1 MQNAQGG
8 AGQRID
14 VLIVTAVPE
23 EYAAVLAVDTGAL
36 EGRPWEARKASTGLE
51 IRVRPFAAVG
61 GGVLWIAVTQ
71 ALGMGGVEAVSAAGQ
86 LLPELGVRC
95 LAMCGVC
102 AGWRGKVALGDV
114 IIADRM
120 WTYDTGK
127 VKVEVD
133 AKGRRSERERGDT
146 TMFLLK
152 PASWTQDAERFVV
165 DPAAGWL
172 AARPRS
178 YEAQGDWVL
187 ERVLVGVDPVA
198 DVDSQEKCADF
209 DAVLARLWKKKLLED
224 GTLKLTKA
232 GRKHIERVLL
242 RHRRKLPEPAAFRTH
257 VGPIAS
263 GSKVVE
269 DAGIFERLSASVRKV
284 LGLEMEA
291 AAIGALAHA
300 RGLAYAVV
308 MKGVMD
314 HADPDKS
321 DNFKA
326 FAAQASA
333 ECLIAFVRAHLPT
346 VEDGEDEVLVRA
358 RRRCRSPR
366 RRGQRRC

>member
-1 MQNAQGG
+1 
-8 AGQRID
+8 
-14 VLIVTAVPE
+14 
-23 EYAAVLAVDTGAL
+23 
-36 EGRPWEARKASTGLE
+36 
-51 IRVRPFAAVG
+51 VG

-86 LLPELGVRC
+86 LLPEHGVRC

-102 AGWRGKVALGDV
+102 AGRRGEVALGDV

-127 VKVEVD
+127 LKVDVD
-133 AKGRRSERERGDT
+133 AEGRRSEHERGDM

-152 PASWTQDAERFVV
+152 PAPWTQDAQRFVV

-198 DVDSQEKCADF
+198 DVDSQVRCADF
-209 DAVLARLWKKKLLED
+209 NAVLARLWKTKLLED
-224 GTLKLTKA
+224 GTLTLTEA

-242 RHRRKLPEPAAFRTH
+242 LHRRKLPEPAAFRTH

-269 DAGIFERLSASVRKV
+269 DAGIFERLSTPVRKV

-300 RGLAYAVV
+300 RGLDYAVV

-326 FAAQASA
+326 FAARASA
-333 ECLIAFVRAHLPT
+333 ECLIAFVRAHLPAG
-346 VEDGEDEVLVRA
+346 DGEDEVLVPGTSSLSKPEKAGPAALLNA
-358 RRRCRSPR
+358 RHEVVDFVGREELLGELREWCDGDGRVGRGLSMPWVEWG
-366 RRGQRRC
+366 RRGW